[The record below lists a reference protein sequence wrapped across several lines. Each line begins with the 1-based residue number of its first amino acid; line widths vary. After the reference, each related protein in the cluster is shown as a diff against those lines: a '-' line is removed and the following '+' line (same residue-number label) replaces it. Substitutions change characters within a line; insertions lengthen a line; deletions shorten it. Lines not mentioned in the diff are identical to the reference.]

1 MGSIYGWLSTS
12 ETTSTS
18 NLVNNQRNASKCLM
32 PTSQSVSCH
41 HKLAE
46 IGGHDINA
54 APFFYQSDQLLVIIE
69 GSPQWQDSSLAMIAK
84 THGPAHALAEG
95 FLRDGRSVL
104 DKIKGPFAFCL
115 LEPERH
121 YALLAIDRI
130 GIRPLAFY
138 IRDGLLVFGS
148 QLDQIVAHPSVKT
161 GINPQAIFNYL
172 YFHMIP
178 SPGTIYHEVSK
189 LQPGEFL
196 EFKNGQV
203 TRDFY
208 WQLRYN
214 DNSCSKKELLE
225 QLQSQLEQSVSACAP
240 DHQTG
245 AFLSGGLDSSTVT
258 GFYQKMANRPIDV
271 FTMGFDAKGYDE
283 MEFARITAAHFKVN
297 LHEYYVTPADV
308 LQAIPLIAHTYDEP
322 FGNDSAVPAYYCAK
336 FARELGMTQL
346 LAGDGGDELFA
357 GNSRYAKQK
366 IFDIYRHVPSIAKSI
381 LEPLAFNLA
390 PLGKVKSYI
399 EQAKIAMPE
408 RMETYNFLHRTPL
421 AEIFSKD
428 FLNQINPDQP
438 LQYLR
443 NTYDRTSNDDLIK
456 QMLFLDGKFT
466 LADNDLRKVNRMCEL
481 AGVDVH
487 YPMLQENLV
496 EFAASIPSKWL
507 MQGFDLR
514 SFYKEGMRDFLPKET
529 LRKSKKGFGLPFGVW
544 MSSDKELK
552 QFAEDNLEGITK
564 RGFLNPD
571 YIKNLIKLHQS
582 GHASYY
588 GIMICWHTIYNQK
601 PALTLNILGRTG
613 LFLLN

>member
-1 MGSIYGWLSTS
+1 MGSIYGWLSTA
-12 ETTSTS
+12 ETPSSPTWVDS
-18 NLVNNQRNASKCLM
+18 QRAASKCLTTA
-32 PTSQSVSCH
+32 TSKSSFIRHKMGEVAGHGINLAPSV
-41 HKLAE
+41 
-46 IGGHDINA
+46 
-54 APFFYQSDQLLVIIE
+54 YQTSKLLVILE
-69 GSPQWQDSSLAMIAK
+69 GSPQWQDSELAEVAK
-84 THGPAHALAEG
+84 NQGSAQALAEG

-115 LEPERH
+115 LEPERR
-121 YALLAIDRI
+121 YALLAIDRV
-130 GIRPLAFY
+130 GVRPLAFY
-138 IRDGLLVFGS
+138 CQNGLLVFGS
-148 QLDQIVAHPSVKT
+148 ELDQIMGHPGVKAAVD
-161 GINPQAIFNYL
+161 PQAIFNYL

-178 SPGTIYHEVSK
+178 SPGSIYSGVSK

-196 EFKNGQV
+196 EFNNGQL

-214 DNSCSKKELLE
+214 DSNCSKKELLA
-225 QLQSQLEQSVSACAP
+225 QLQPQLQQSVSACAP
-240 DHQTG
+240 DDHTG

-258 GFYQKMANRPIDV
+258 GFYQKIANRPIDA
-271 FTMGFDAKGYDE
+271 FTMGFDADGYDE
-283 MEFARITAAHFKVN
+283 MEYARITAAHFKVN

-308 LQAIPLIAHTYDEP
+308 LQAIPLIAQTYDEP

-336 FARELGMTQL
+336 FARELGMTRL
-346 LAGDGGDELFA
+346 LAGDGGDEYFA

-366 IFDIYRHVPSIAKSI
+366 AFDLYRRVPSLAKSI
-381 LEPLAFNLA
+381 LEPLAFNLG
-390 PLGKVKSYI
+390 PLRKVKSYI
-399 EQAKIAMPE
+399 EQANIAMPE

-421 AEIFSKD
+421 AEIFSED
-428 FLNQINPDQP
+428 FLKQINPDQP
-438 LQYLR
+438 LQYLKS
-443 NTYDRTSNDDLIK
+443 TYDRTSNDDLMK
-456 QMLFLDGKFT
+456 QMLFLDDKFT

-507 MQGFDLR
+507 MQGFELR

-544 MSSDKELK
+544 MSSDKALK

-571 YIKNLIKLHQS
+571 YIQDIIKLHQS

-588 GIMICWHTIYNQK
+588 GIMIW
-601 PALTLNILGRTG
+601 ILVM
-613 LFLLN
+613 LEQWLLAHNL

>member
-1 MGSIYGWLSTS
+1 MSSIYGWLSTA
-12 ETTSTS
+12 ETPSLPTWVDS
-18 NLVNNQRNASKCLM
+18 QRAASKCLTGASKSIFIRHKM
-32 PTSQSVSCH
+32 GEVAGHGINLAPSVYQTS
-41 HKLAE
+41 K
-46 IGGHDINA
+46 
-54 APFFYQSDQLLVIIE
+54 LLVILE
-69 GSPQWQDSSLAMIAK
+69 GSPQWQDSELAEVAK
-84 THGPAHALAEG
+84 NQGSAQALAEG

-115 LEPERH
+115 LEPERR

-138 IRDGLLVFGS
+138 CQNGLLVFGS
-148 QLDQIVAHPSVKT
+148 ELDQIMGHPGVKAAVD
-161 GINPQAIFNYL
+161 PQAIFNYL

-178 SPGTIYHEVSK
+178 SPGSIYSGVSK

-196 EFKNGQV
+196 EFNNGQL

-214 DNSCSKKELLE
+214 DSNFSKKELLA
-225 QLQSQLEQSVSACAP
+225 QLQPQLQQSVSACAP
-240 DHQTG
+240 DDHTG

-258 GFYQKMANRPIDV
+258 GLYQKIANWPIDA
-271 FTMGFDAKGYDE
+271 FTMGFDADGYDE
-283 MEFARITAAHFKVN
+283 MEYARITAAHFKVN

-308 LQAIPLIAHTYDEP
+308 LQAIPLIAQTYDEP

-336 FARELGMTQL
+336 FARELGMTRL
-346 LAGDGGDELFA
+346 LAGDGGDEYFA

-366 IFDIYRHVPSIAKSI
+366 VFDLYRRVPSLAKSI
-381 LEPLAFNLA
+381 LEPLAFNLG
-390 PLGKVKSYI
+390 PLRKVKSYI
-399 EQAKIAMPE
+399 EQANIAMPE

-421 AEIFSKD
+421 AEIFSEE
-428 FLNQINPDQP
+428 FLKQINPDQP
-438 LQYLR
+438 LQYLKS
-443 NTYDRTSNDDLIK
+443 TYDRTSNDDLMK
-456 QMLFLDGKFT
+456 QMLFLDDKFT

-507 MQGFDLR
+507 MQGFELR

-571 YIKNLIKLHQS
+571 YIQDLIKLHQS

-588 GIMICWHTIYNQK
+588 GIMIW
-601 PALTLNILGRTG
+601 ILVM
-613 LFLLN
+613 LEQWLLAHNL

>member
-1 MGSIYGWLSTS
+1 MGSIYGWLSTA
-12 ETTSTS
+12 ETPSSPTWVDS
-18 NLVNNQRNASKCLM
+18 QRVASKCLTTA
-32 PTSQSVSCH
+32 TSKSSFIRHKMGEVAGHGINLAPSV
-41 HKLAE
+41 
-46 IGGHDINA
+46 
-54 APFFYQSDQLLVIIE
+54 YQTSKLLVILE
-69 GSPQWQDSSLAMIAK
+69 GSPQWQDSELAEVAK
-84 THGPAHALAEG
+84 NQGSAQALAEG

-104 DKIKGPFAFCL
+104 DNIRGPFAFCL
-115 LEPERH
+115 LEPERR

-138 IRDGLLVFGS
+138 CQNGLLVFGS
-148 QLDQIVAHPSVKT
+148 ELDQIMGHPGVKAAVD
-161 GINPQAIFNYL
+161 PQAIFNYL

-178 SPGTIYHEVSK
+178 SPGSIYSGVSK

-196 EFKNGQV
+196 EFNNGQL

-208 WQLRYN
+208 WQLRYK
-214 DNSCSKKELLE
+214 DSSCSKKELLA

-240 DHQTG
+240 DDHTG

-258 GFYQKMANRPIDV
+258 GFYQKIANRPIDA
-271 FTMGFDAKGYDE
+271 FTMGFDADGYDE
-283 MEFARITAAHFKVN
+283 MEYARITAAHFKVN

-308 LQAIPLIAHTYDEP
+308 LQAMPLIAQTYDEP

-336 FARELGMTQL
+336 FARELGMTRL
-346 LAGDGGDELFA
+346 LAGDGGDEYFA

-366 IFDIYRHVPSIAKSI
+366 VFDLYRRVPSLAKSI
-381 LEPLAFNLA
+381 LEPLTFNLE
-390 PLGKVKSYI
+390 PLRKVKSYI
-399 EQAKIAMPE
+399 EQANIAMPE

-421 AEIFSKD
+421 AEIFSED
-428 FLNQINPDQP
+428 FLKQINPDQP
-438 LQYLR
+438 LQYLKS
-443 NTYDRTSNDDLIK
+443 TYDRTSNDDLMK
-456 QMLFLDGKFT
+456 QMLFLDDKFT

-507 MQGFDLR
+507 MQGFELR

-544 MSSDKELK
+544 MSSDKALK

-571 YIKNLIKLHQS
+571 YIKNIIELHQS

-588 GIMICWHTIYNQK
+588 GIMIW
-601 PALTLNILGRTG
+601 ILVM
-613 LFLLN
+613 LEQWLLAHNL

>member
-1 MGSIYGWLSTS
+1 MSSIYGWLSTA
-12 ETTSTS
+12 ETPSLPTWVDT
-18 NLVNNQRNASKCLM
+18 QRAASKCLTGASKSSFICHKM
-32 PTSQSVSCH
+32 GEVAGHGINLAPSVYQTS
-41 HKLAE
+41 K
-46 IGGHDINA
+46 
-54 APFFYQSDQLLVIIE
+54 LLVILE
-69 GSPQWQDSSLAMIAK
+69 GSPQWQDSELAEVAK
-84 THGPAHALAEG
+84 NQGSAQALAEG

-115 LEPERH
+115 LEPESR

-138 IRDGLLVFGS
+138 CQNGLLVFGS
-148 QLDQIVAHPSVKT
+148 ELDQIMGHPGVKAAVD
-161 GINPQAIFNYL
+161 PQAIFNYL

-178 SPGTIYHEVSK
+178 SPGSIYSGVSK

-196 EFKNGQV
+196 EFNNGQL

-214 DNSCSKKELLE
+214 DSNCSKKELLA
-225 QLQSQLEQSVSACAP
+225 QLQQQLQQSVSACAP
-240 DHQTG
+240 DDHTG

-258 GFYQKMANRPIDV
+258 GFYQKIANRPIDA
-271 FTMGFDAKGYDE
+271 FTMGFDADGYDE
-283 MEFARITAAHFKVN
+283 MEYARITATHFKVN

-308 LQAIPLIAHTYDEP
+308 LQAMPLIAQTYDEP

-336 FARELGMTQL
+336 FARELGMTRL
-346 LAGDGGDELFA
+346 LAGDGGDEYFA

-366 IFDIYRHVPSIAKSI
+366 VFDLYRRVPSLAKSI
-381 LEPLAFNLA
+381 LEPLAFNLE
-390 PLGKVKSYI
+390 PLRKVKSYI
-399 EQAKIAMPE
+399 EQANIAMPE

-428 FLNQINPDQP
+428 FLMQINPDQP
-438 LQYLR
+438 LQYLKS
-443 NTYDRTSNDDLIK
+443 TYDRTSNDDLMK
-456 QMLFLDGKFT
+456 QMLFLDDKFT

-507 MQGFDLR
+507 MQGFELR

-571 YIKNLIKLHQS
+571 YIQDLIKLHQS

-588 GIMICWHTIYNQK
+588 GIMIWILVMLEQWL
-601 PALTLNILGRTG
+601 LTHNL
-613 LFLLN
+613 